1 MSSFSKTVSWYQDIG
16 KRPTGALKQ
25 YEDEIDSCISEI
37 LEMGT
42 IFRLDEEINNTL
54 LNTDSNGKF
63 VPSPF
68 NSFFIESEI
77 KLNSDI
83 TINGILVKDVSND
96 TELIDEHKKKGVK
109 DVVD

>member
-42 IFRLDEEINNTL
+42 IFRLDEELIQNKIKDKQFKESQVMEEQVKVNL
-54 LNTDSNGKF
+54 L
-63 VPSPF
+63 P
-68 NSFFIESEI
+68 
-77 KLNSDI
+77 
-83 TINGILVKDVSND
+83 
-96 TELIDEHKKKGVK
+96 
-109 DVVD
+109 